1 MPTIIQRFLLL
12 LLTSYAAIGFTQV
25 EPSPPT
31 VLIMGDSLSA
41 AYGID
46 QNSSWVT
53 LLQQQLQHE
62 GYPHRVINASISG
75 ETTSGGAAR
84 IERELNIHRPDIL
97 LIALGANDGL
107 RGLSL
112 NAMRDNLGDM
122 IEKSKAHNTRVLL
135 IGMRLPPNYGP
146 AYTEAFH
153 DSYFKVAQ
161 HYDVV
166 HIPFLLAGVGQQKA
180 LFQSDGLHPTAQA
193 QPIILDNVWPQL
205 LKLLLKS

>member
-1 MPTIIQRFLLL
+1 MPTIIQRFLFL
-12 LLTSYAAIGFTQV
+12 LLTSYAVPGFTQP

-31 VLIMGDSLSA
+31 ILIMGDSLSA

-46 QNSSWVT
+46 QNTSWVA
-53 LLQQQLQHE
+53 LLQQRLKEE
-62 GYPHRVINASISG
+62 GYPHQVINASISG

-84 IERELNIHRPDIL
+84 VEQELNIHRPDIL

-107 RGLSL
+107 RGLPL
-112 NAMRDNLGDM
+112 KDMRDNLGTM
-122 IEKSKAHNTRVLL
+122 IETSKIHNARAVL
-135 IGMRLPPNYGP
+135 IGMQLPPNYGP
-146 AYTEAFH
+146 AYTEAFY

-161 HYDVV
+161 RYNVV
-166 HIPFLLAGVGQQKA
+166 HIPFLLDGVGQQKS

-205 LKLLLKS
+205 LKLL